1 MSSPQNTEWLS
12 ATSVSVGSVL
22 HLAANTNYSPPG
34 KCVKGLNNIL
44 SNDPQLF
51 KPFSLSWTLTKP
63 LRRTEYS
70 VQNAE

>member
-1 MSSPQNTEWLS
+1 MSSLQNTKWLS

-44 SNDPQLF
+44 WNDPQLF
-51 KPFSLSWTLTKP
+51 KLFSPLWHKQNLSK
-63 LRRTEYS
+63 RTEYS